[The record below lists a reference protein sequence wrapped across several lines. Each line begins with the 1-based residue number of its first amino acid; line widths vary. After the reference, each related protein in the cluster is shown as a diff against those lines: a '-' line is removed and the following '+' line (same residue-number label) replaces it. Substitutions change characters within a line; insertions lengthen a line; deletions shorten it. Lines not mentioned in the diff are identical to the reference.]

1 MKEEHLKVFIEAL
14 PHFLE
19 ITQEDFR
26 ITVLDL
32 NDMRALAMVSTDRL
46 KGNFKAGD
54 TIADVKGIFKKMKES
69 KRAISSTMSK
79 QILGVRAKGIN
90 TPVFNENGE
99 VVAAVV
105 FAKSQETEAQI
116 EDISGS
122 LLNSMEQLNAAI
134 EEVAANSLRL
144 SSFIKETVSFS
155 EKTED
160 KINEIDYIIEVIKN
174 IASQSN
180 LLALNAAIEAARAGE
195 AGRGFSIVANEMGK
209 LANLSKESAEKIAS
223 ALLEMK
229 KAIGTIGQQIH
240 QSSFTS
246 DSQSAATQEIAAST
260 DEMVGVVKKLSELA
274 EVQTLEESMNT

>member
-19 ITQEDFR
+19 ITQEDLR

-32 NDMRALAMVSTDRL
+32 TDMKALAMVSTDRL
-46 KGNFKAGD
+46 KGNFKVGD
-54 TIADVKGIFKKMKES
+54 TIADGKGIFKKMKEI
-69 KRAISSTMSK
+69 KRTISATMSK
-79 QILGVRAKGIN
+79 EILGVRAKGIN

-105 FAKSQETEAQI
+105 FARSQETETQI

-122 LLNSMEQLNAAI
+122 LLNSMEQLNAAT

-160 KINEIDYIIEVIKN
+160 KINEIDYIIEVIKS
-174 IASQSN
+174 ISAQSN

-209 LANLSKESAEKIAS
+209 LANLSKESAEKIAR

-246 DSQSAATQEIAAST
+246 DSQSAAAEEVAATT
-260 DEMVGVVKKLSELA
+260 DEMVGVVKKLSEIA
-274 EVQTLEESMNT
+274 AIQTLEESMGM